1 MSLSSINKTIARQLL
16 VVGLLIT
23 CQWSLAAQ
31 SIQDEWDDVERLVV
45 VGDIHGDY
53 DNFIKVL
60 REAGIINRRGNW
72 IGDETH
78 LVQVGDIP
86 DRGPDTTKIIN
97 HLQKLERQALRDGGY
112 VHVLIG
118 NHEFMNVT
126 GDLRY
131 VHPGEYESLTTR
143 NSKRLQDAY
152 YRQTVQAIE
161 AQNENREEPVI
172 IDDAFRE
179 KWYAEFPPGY
189 VEHRLAWQAGGD
201 FNDWVSNHNS
211 IIRIN
216 DMLFMHAGLGPDML
230 DKSLTEINDRI
241 RAEILGAYDMDD
253 SLGDSQT
260 GPLWYRGLA
269 TNPETSE
276 SEHVRNLLDTYKVKT
291 VIVGHTP
298 NLGIITPR
306 FGGSVI
312 ITDTG
317 ISAYYGGQLASMLVE
332 NGERFALQDGEKIS
346 LPNVG
351 ENLIPYFQAMAQR
364 QPDNQRLEQWLAD
377 LINPP
382 VEEPTPALSEETTVE
397 AAE

>member
-16 VVGLLIT
+16 VAGLLIT

-31 SIQDEWDDVERLVV
+31 SIQDEWEDVERLVV

-53 DNFIKVL
+53 DNYIKVL

-72 IGDETH
+72 TGDETH

-179 KWYAEFPPGY
+179 RWYAEFPPGY
-189 VEHRLAWQAGGD
+189 VEHRLA
-201 FNDWVSNHNS
+201 
-211 IIRIN
+211 
-216 DMLFMHAGLGPDML
+216 
-230 DKSLTEINDRI
+230 
-241 RAEILGAYDMDD
+241 
-253 SLGDSQT
+253 
-260 GPLWYRGLA
+260 
-269 TNPETSE
+269 
-276 SEHVRNLLDTYKVKT
+276 
-291 VIVGHTP
+291 
-298 NLGIITPR
+298 
-306 FGGSVI
+306 
-312 ITDTG
+312 
-317 ISAYYGGQLASMLVE
+317 
-332 NGERFALQDGEKIS
+332 
-346 LPNVG
+346 
-351 ENLIPYFQAMAQR
+351 
-364 QPDNQRLEQWLAD
+364 
-377 LINPP
+377 
-382 VEEPTPALSEETTVE
+382 
-397 AAE
+397 